1 MRSPKIVLALACSPR
16 RSKPLDASHH
26 CNNIVNTFKLI
37 SSYYHLRRSRLAI
50 RNISNLHQQVHR
62 GSRMRAHGRK
72 RIAFIATILPT
83 VSILFHFLSM
93 PRAQRGK
100 VKLSNLHQQV
110 HRGSQRPQ
118 QSVITTL
125 LQLVSRLFQLFY
137 SYAVRV
143 SRSDKLSN
151 MKQKVQRGLSRMQP
165 GRQASYSNNITNSFK
180 LLLSTA
186 CERISR
192 THSQMQVYSK

>member
-1 MRSPKIVLALACSPR
+1 MRLAPCGHQNNRTCISKFTEA
-16 RSKPLDASHH
+16 RSEPLNASHH

-50 RNISNLHQQVHR
+50 RNISNLHPQVHR
-62 GSRMRAHGRK
+62 GARMRAHGRE

-110 HRGSQRPQ
+110 HRGAQRPQ
-118 QSVITTL
+118 QSVIATL

-143 SRSDKLSN
+143 SRSYYMSNLPSACSPRRAAPPAKRYLLPLSC
-151 MKQKVQRGLSRMQP
+151 K
-165 GRQASYSNNITNSFK
+165 
-180 LLLSTA
+180 
-186 CERISR
+186 
-192 THSQMQVYSK
+192 